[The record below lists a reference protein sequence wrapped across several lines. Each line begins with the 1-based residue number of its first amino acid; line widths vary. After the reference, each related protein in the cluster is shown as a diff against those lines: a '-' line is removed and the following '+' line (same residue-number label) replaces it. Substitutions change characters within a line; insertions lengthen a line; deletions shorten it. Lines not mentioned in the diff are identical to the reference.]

1 MLIAFFFVS
10 QEFHTYEFA
19 LLKTFA
25 MTLGELEYENDF
37 ILENSKRHYSE
48 AVNVVFVLFCL
59 AMPIILMNML
69 VCYFV
74 VYNTVIKL
82 FFAGV
87 RAVSYFCFESKY
99 TKSTREGWAGRSR
112 VAWDQAPW
120 WMRGGG
126 GAPIGLRSPIFF
138 RPFPP
143 LRNLVSCW
151 SQAEPWGT
159 RAEVPLSLLLFFINL
174 HNFTF

>member
-1 MLIAFFFVS
+1 MLSTDLVKTNNANRLFFFVS

-37 ILENSKRHYSE
+37 ILENSKRHYPE

-99 TKSTREGWAGRSR
+99 TKSTREG
-112 VAWDQAPW
+112 
-120 WMRGGG
+120 
-126 GAPIGLRSPIFF
+126 
-138 RPFPP
+138 
-143 LRNLVSCW
+143 
-151 SQAEPWGT
+151 
-159 RAEVPLSLLLFFINL
+159 
-174 HNFTF
+174 

>member
-1 MLIAFFFVS
+1 
-10 QEFHTYEFA
+10 
-19 LLKTFA
+19 

-37 ILENSKRHYSE
+37 ILENSKRHYPE

-74 VYNTVIKL
+74 AYNTVIKL

-99 TKSTREGWAGRSR
+99 TKSTREG
-112 VAWDQAPW
+112 
-120 WMRGGG
+120 
-126 GAPIGLRSPIFF
+126 
-138 RPFPP
+138 
-143 LRNLVSCW
+143 
-151 SQAEPWGT
+151 
-159 RAEVPLSLLLFFINL
+159 
-174 HNFTF
+174 